1 MAPMPRT
8 HRSIRTG
15 LAALAAASL
24 LLVLSGCT
32 DAPDPDPAA
41 EPPGPVQ
48 VPITA
53 PGSPNPTTAPSPE
66 AELEYF
72 DAATLKGAVQQ
83 WATATPGTVV
93 NDHQTL
99 NRQLPQA
106 QKWLAGITVS
116 PAECGLYGIGSL
128 KDQLA
133 QAAMAAALL
142 PQDAGG
148 VLTVASYRDRAAL
161 VADVAVQ
168 QHLDASCGTYTVT
181 GNGQKI
187 VSKLS
192 RLEASSSAPYTWAT
206 MLESVNGKA
215 RSRQVSIRVIDGN
228 LMLTATR
235 AVKAT
240 PEAAAAQALRD
251 AEDMLGILRSVQ
263 PAATPA
269 P

>member
-1 MAPMPRT
+1 MV
-8 HRSIRTG
+8 
-15 LAALAAASL
+15 AAGL

-41 EPPGPVQ
+41 GPPGPVQ
-48 VPITA
+48 VPMTA
-53 PGSPNPTTAPSPE
+53 SGSTGTTPGPPAA
-66 AELEYF
+66 AELEYL

-99 NRQLPQA
+99 SKQLPQA
-106 QKWLAGITVS
+106 QRWLAGITVS

-128 KDQLA
+128 KDQLD
-133 QAAMAAALL
+133 QAAMAAAIL
-142 PQDAGG
+142 PQNAGG
-148 VLTVASYRDRAAL
+148 DLTVASYRDRAAL

-181 GNGQKI
+181 GDGQKI

-192 RLEASSSAPYTWAT
+192 RLEANSSAPYTWAT
-206 MLESVNGKA
+206 MLASVNGKA

-235 AVKAT
+235 TVKDT
-240 PEAAAAQALRD
+240 PEAAAALALQD
-251 AEDMLGILRSVQ
+251 AEAMLGILRSVR